1 MLSILGNLFLLIACV
16 LTSTYIFTALSSI
29 SPRIL
34 NITTFL
40 CVTFA
45 LSILLYCH
53 ITDDFSLYNVY
64 YNSHATKPL
73 LYKIFGIWGNMEGSM
88 LLWCWILSLYLLLL
102 EFFLSNDG
110 LKKNSLIVQNLI
122 CFGFLSF
129 TLFSLDPFAQVQPV
143 ASDGLGFNPILQD
156 IGLAI
161 HPPILYLG
169 YLGFSSVF
177 SLSIAG
183 LIAKIEGN
191 KWANIV
197 RPWILISWSFLTLGI
212 GLGSWWAYREL
223 GWGGFWFWDPVENVS
238 LMPWL
243 IATAL
248 LHLILIVK
256 KFNLLR
262 NFAILL
268 SIMTFISSI
277 MGTFLVRS
285 GILISVHAFAN
296 NFTQSLCI
304 LALFCLITASSLM
317 TFILFASKVKENNC
331 QFPFISRFT
340 SILLNNLLFITAF
353 AVVCIGTLY
362 PIILEYLTG
371 TVISVGAPYYNS
383 LFNSVALGIL
393 LLTIIGPYLS
403 WNGGKMISIFS
414 KYKFSFFLALLTVL
428 FTFQKGLMTTA
439 AITLAVALFVSILE
453 SYGKRIKLFSLPFL
467 ESMALAKNVSKT
479 YYAMMISHIG
489 IAVLVLGIAIAA
501 NWQEENESYMRIG
514 ESISINKYRIN
525 LVNAEFIKGK
535 NFSAVKGSF
544 IIQNLSNKLLTP
556 ENRFYS
562 IEKQKKIKSDI
573 YHHPLFD
580 IYITIGDIDKDK
592 GIATRVYY
600 RPGVAAIWLG
610 CIVIAL
616 GAVISVFGVL
626 TKSKNSKL

>member
-1 MLSILGNLFLLIACV
+1 MSSILGNLFLLIACV
-16 LTSTYIFTALSSI
+16 LTSTYIFTPFFSIPSRALNAI
-29 SPRIL
+29 
-34 NITTFL
+34 TFL

-53 ITDDFSLYNVY
+53 ITDNFSLYNVY
-64 YNSHATKPL
+64 YNSHTTKPL
-73 LYKIFGIWGNMEGSM
+73 LYKISGIWGNMEGSM
-88 LLWCWILSLYLLLL
+88 LLWCWVLTLYLLLL
-102 EFFLSNDG
+102 ELSLNNNQS
-110 LKKNSLIVQNLI
+110 KKISLIVQNLI

-129 TLFSLDPFAQVQPV
+129 TLFSLDPFAQIQPT
-143 ASDGLGFNPILQD
+143 ASNGLGFNPILQD
-156 IGLAI
+156 IGLVI

-169 YLGFSSVF
+169 YLGFSAVF

-183 LIAKIEGN
+183 LIAKVEGN

-268 SIMTFISSI
+268 SIMTFISST

-296 NFTQSLCI
+296 NPKQGLCI
-304 LALFCLITASSLM
+304 LALSYLIVTSSLI
-317 TFILFASKVKENNC
+317 TFILFANKVKKSSH

-353 AVVCIGTLY
+353 TVVCIGTLY
-362 PIILEYLTG
+362 PIILEYLTDE
-371 TVISVGAPYYNS
+371 VISVGAPYYNL
-383 LFNSVALGIL
+383 LFNSIALGVLI
-393 LLTIIGPYLS
+393 LTIIGPYLS
-403 WNGGKMISIFS
+403 WNGSKLISIFS
-414 KYKFSFFLALLTVL
+414 KYKFSFFLALLTIP
-428 FTFQKGLMTTA
+428 FIFKKGVMATT

-453 SYGKRIKLFSLPFL
+453 SYSKRTKLFSLPLL
-467 ESMALAKNVSKT
+467 ESIALAKGISKT

-489 IAVLVLGIAIAA
+489 VAVLVLGVATAA

-514 ESISINKYRIN
+514 ESISINKYKIS
-525 LVNAEFIKGK
+525 LINAEFIKDK

-544 IIQNLSNKLLTP
+544 VIQNLSNKLLTP
-556 ENRFYS
+556 ENRFYP

-580 IYITIGDIDKDK
+580 IHVTIGDIDKDK

-600 RPGVAAIWLG
+600 RPGVIAIWLG
-610 CIVIAL
+610 CIAIAL
-616 GAVISVFGVL
+616 GAAVSVFGIL
-626 TKSKNSKL
+626 TKSKN

>member
-1 MLSILGNLFLLIACV
+1 MFSILGNLFLLIACV
-16 LTSTYIFTALSSI
+16 LTLTYIFTPFFSVPS
-29 SPRIL
+29 RVL
-34 NITTFL
+34 NAITFL

-88 LLWCWILSLYLLLL
+88 LLWCWVLALYLLLL
-102 EFFLSNDG
+102 EFFLNNDE
-110 LKKNSLIVQNLI
+110 LKKKSLIVQNLV

-129 TLFSLDPFAQVQPV
+129 TLFSLDPFAQIQPT
-143 ASDGLGFNPILQD
+143 ASNGLGFNPILQD
-156 IGLAI
+156 IGLVI

-169 YLGFSSVF
+169 YLGFSAAF
-177 SLSIAG
+177 SLSIAA
-183 LIAKIEGN
+183 LIANVEGN
-191 KWANIV
+191 KWANTV
-197 RPWILISWSFLTLGI
+197 RPWILASWSFLTLGI

-296 NFTQSLCI
+296 DSKQGLYI
-304 LALFCLITASSLM
+304 LALFCLIIISSLI
-317 TFILFASKVKENNC
+317 TFVLFANKAKENNC

-362 PIILEYLTG
+362 PIILEYLTDA
-371 TVISVGAPYYNS
+371 TISVGAPYYNS
-383 LFNSVALGIL
+383 LFNSIALGIL
-393 LLTIIGPYLS
+393 ILTIIGPYLS
-403 WNGGKMISIFS
+403 WNGGKLISIFS
-414 KYKFSFFLALLTVL
+414 RYKFSFFLALLTIP
-428 FTFQKGLMTTA
+428 FIFKKGFIATA

-453 SYGKRIKLFSLPFL
+453 SYSRRIKLFSLPLL
-467 ESMALAKNVSKT
+467 ESIVLAKGVSKT

-489 IAVLVLGIAIAA
+489 VAILVLGITIAA

-514 ESISINKYRIN
+514 ESISINKYKVN
-525 LVNAEFIKGK
+525 LINAEFIKDK
-535 NFSAVKGSF
+535 NFNAVKGSF

-580 IYITIGDIDKDK
+580 IYVTIGDIDKDK

-600 RPGVAAIWLG
+600 RPGAIAIWLG
-610 CIVIAL
+610 CIAITL
-616 GAVISVFGVL
+616 GAAVSVFGIL
-626 TKSKNSKL
+626 IKQKKLK

>member
-1 MLSILGNLFLLIACV
+1 MFSILGNLFLLIACA
-16 LTSTYIFTALSSI
+16 LTSTYIFTPLFSI
-29 SPRIL
+29 SSRKL
-34 NITTFL
+34 NTITFL

-64 YNSHATKPL
+64 YNSHTTKPL

-88 LLWCWILSLYLLLL
+88 LLWCWVLALYLLLL
-102 EFFLSNDG
+102 EFFLNNNDE
-110 LKKNSLIVQNLI
+110 LKKNSLIVQNLV

-129 TLFSLDPFAQVQPV
+129 TLFSLDPFAQIQPI

-156 IGLAI
+156 IGLTI

-183 LIAKIEGN
+183 LIAKVEGN
-191 KWANIV
+191 KWADTV
-197 RPWILISWSFLTLGI
+197 RPWVLISWSFLTLGI

-268 SIMTFISSI
+268 SIMTFISSVT
-277 MGTFLVRS
+277 GTFLVRS
-285 GILISVHAFAN
+285 GILISVHAFASN
-296 NFTQSLCI
+296 PKQGVYI
-304 LALFCLITASSLM
+304 LALFCLIVISSLVI
-317 TFILFASKVKENNC
+317 FVLFASKVKENSC

-340 SILLNNLLFITAF
+340 AILLNNVLFITAF

-371 TVISVGAPYYNS
+371 AVISVGAPYYNS
-383 LFNSVALGIL
+383 LFNSIALGIL

-403 WNGGKMISIFS
+403 WNGGKLILIFS
-414 KYKFSFFLALLTVL
+414 KYRFSFFLALLTIP
-428 FTFQKGLMTTA
+428 FIFKKGLIATA
-439 AITLAVALFVSILE
+439 AITLAVTLFVSILE
-453 SYGKRIKLFSLPFL
+453 SYSRRIKLFSLPIL
-467 ESMALAKNVSKT
+467 ESITLAKSVSKI

-489 IAVLVLGIAIAA
+489 VAILVLGITVAA
-501 NWQEENESYMRIG
+501 NWQEENEGYMKVG
-514 ESISINKYRIN
+514 DSISINKFKVN
-525 LVNAEFIKGK
+525 LTNAEFKKDK

-544 IIQNLSNKLLTP
+544 IIQNLSNKPLTP

-562 IEKQKKIKSDI
+562 IEKQQKIKSNI

-592 GIATRVYY
+592 GIATRIYY
-600 RPGVAAIWLG
+600 RPGVMAVWLG
-610 CIVIAL
+610 CIAIAL
-616 GAVISVFGVL
+616 GSITSVFGIL
-626 TKSKNSKL
+626 TRPKN